1 MEKRDDKLKVSLDR
15 GLALC
20 AACGFVVV
28 LLCEANS
35 SALLTT
41 GDKVQREADEKA
53 EAAPPSD
60 CASVFAAAAGA
71 QQLRSRSFSVG
82 SGPIALLAFLFVL
95 SPP

>member
-1 MEKRDDKLKVSLDR
+1 M
-15 GLALC
+15 
-20 AACGFVVV
+20 
-28 LLCEANS
+28 CEANS

-60 CASVFAAAAGA
+60 CASVFAAE
-71 QQLRSRSFSVG
+71 QLLRSRSFSVG